1 MFSVVVQENTF
12 FVAYNENQFFKVE
25 GAVQKF
31 RTAILPLE
39 IAVLFNEYLK
49 DPLKVTKDLNS
60 RDRRTQD
67 FALKF
72 SKFFKSLK

>member
-1 MFSVVVQENTF
+1 MFSVVVQEKQF
-12 FVAYNENQFFKVE
+12 FVAYNESQFFKV
-25 GAVQKF
+25 GDAVQQF
-31 RTAILPLE
+31 RNATLPLE
-39 IAVLFNEYLK
+39 ISVLFNEYLK

-72 SKFFKSLK
+72 SKFYKSLT